1 MKAYGRAS
9 FSSAFERATL
19 WGLTQCQC
27 CGCDGTGHR
36 LDMAWGQ
43 DEKVA
48 RTKHPGPFCKKFHQV
63 DTKTILN
70 NSNRTEKNILFIDSS
85 ASRRKPSSGLTRIF
99 RFFKF

>member
-70 NSNRTEKNILFIDSS
+70 NSNRTEKKYCLSTLRLHVGSLHQD
-85 ASRRKPSSGLTRIF
+85 
-99 RFFKF
+99 